1 MPARVAPARVHPGC
15 RTEARISLR
24 YEILQRYHVNAKRPP
39 IPGWNRSAGR
49 LERVAHAW
57 CLRLY
62 ISTWSVPSKWPSH
75 HVNVI
80 RNQKVIPVWNSRR
93 CNFSHVNTSRK
104 TRLSVCTEP
113 GKCHANCVLD
123 FSSLDFFLDFF
134 PDFFLDIFFAFFP
147 NCSSTFLTADH
158 KHKRLIHR

>member
-93 CNFSHVNTSRK
+93 CDFSHVNRPRK

-113 GKCHANCVLD
+113 RRVSAMQIVCSIFPLSTF
-123 FSSLDFFLDFF
+123 FSTFF
-134 PDFFLDIFFAFFP
+134 PTFFSTFFSPFFP
-147 NCSSTFLTADH
+147 TVLQLF
-158 KHKRLIHR
+158 